1 MLYTER
7 QVELDHCQW
16 QNPIKQVLA
25 VRNSRNQF
33 SSYETAIKQ
42 AWFEGIGCIPWG
54 LYEFLLSFCFLG
66 EPEKL
71 MLECSAQH
79 KILQLCKNHFS
90 STEDALWK
98 MPTESEREC
107 VCERERKMMW
117 ISNH

>member
-42 AWFEGIGCIPWG
+42 ARFEGTH
-54 LYEFLLSFCFLG
+54 LEVYMNSFFLFVSLVNPRS
-66 EPEKL
+66 
-71 MLECSAQH
+71 
-79 KILQLCKNHFS
+79 
-90 STEDALWK
+90 
-98 MPTESEREC
+98 
-107 VCERERKMMW
+107 
-117 ISNH
+117 